1 MASDQEDKLSKSISS
16 TNTELSEARGFQAT
30 STPTGSVKGDPLA
43 KVASDP
49 VQRPAESKT
58 TENEPAEKVSGI
70 FSLRRLNETFPSQS
84 NLKGN

>member
-1 MASDQEDKLSKSISS
+1 MASDQEDKLSKSLSS

-30 STPTGSVKGDPLA
+30 STPTGSVKSVPLT
-43 KVASDP
+43 KVASEP
-49 VQRPAESKT
+49 VQGPAESKT
-58 TENEPAEKVSGI
+58 TEDETAKKVSGI